1 MKEFSFSVPQEIIVG
16 KGSLARLSEAAE
28 KLGGKHGFIISGPHL
43 NKMGI
48 VASCSESLENA
59 GIKVD
64 AYTETEGNP
73 SVETVEKAAAAFLQE
88 WSGFYHCF
96 GRRISDGCCKSGG
109 RCSALRRKHYRV

>member
-48 VASCSESLENA
+48 AASPWKMPVLRWMLIQKQKE
-59 GIKVD
+59 I
-64 AYTETEGNP
+64 
-73 SVETVEKAAAAFLQE
+73 
-88 WSGFYHCF
+88 
-96 GRRISDGCCKSGG
+96 RRLK
-109 RCSALRRKHYRV
+109 R